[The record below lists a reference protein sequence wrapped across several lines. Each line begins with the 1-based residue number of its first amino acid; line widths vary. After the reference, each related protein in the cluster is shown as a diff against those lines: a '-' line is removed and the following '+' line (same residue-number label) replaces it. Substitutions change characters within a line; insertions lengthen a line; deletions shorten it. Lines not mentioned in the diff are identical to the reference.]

1 MNYLKAILKKLE
13 GQREIEM
20 EDLNVYITTPVGV
33 GEHANIGEEIE
44 KKVENIDALDSKIE
58 TINKI
63 LNSWAKKNFTG

>member
-63 LNSWAKKNFTG
+63 LNS

>member
-1 MNYLKAILKKLE
+1 MNYLQAILKKLE

-63 LNSWAKKNFTG
+63 LNS

>member
-1 MNYLKAILKKLE
+1 MNYLQAILKKLE

-44 KKVENIDALDSKIE
+44 KKVENIDALDSKIQ

-63 LNSWAKKNFTG
+63 LNS